1 MALLASGVVAS
12 YLHLPT
18 LASLWNTSY
27 GKTILVKAALLA
39 VAMLFGAVNL
49 LVTRP
54 RLAAAGIRPDLA
66 EARAGAPATDGRD
79 ARSCSSSRRCSPRP
93 C

>member
-1 MALLASGVVAS
+1 MALLASGIVAS

-18 LASLWNTSY
+18 FASLWNTSY

-66 EARAGAPATDGRD
+66 EGAPRLLRRRWRR
-79 ARSCSSSRRCSPRP
+79 RSCWSSRRCSRHP